1 MNRISYYNI
10 IAIIFCYALIAS
22 CEIDNYDAP
31 DATVQGALFDHHGDP
46 LQLNHG
52 SQYIRMREVS
62 WAKDNPDAVITSQY
76 LRVQQ
81 DGTYINTKWFEGEYL
96 MLPYQGNFFPYDDE
110 NRESDDAGELVKIAG
125 TVTKNFTVTPYLT
138 IDWVQKPA
146 LDNEGHLVC
155 VVRFTRNQKDGYA
168 MPNVDEGY
176 LRISRSV
183 NLAAFD
189 SQFFPSAISLNNNR
203 EGDEITFRSTVPLKY
218 SDIDYWVRVAIRC
231 SNPSGTV
238 YPGLPQFNCSTIEK
252 IHIP

>member
-1 MNRISYYNI
+1 MNRIPYY
-10 IAIIFCYALIAS
+10 IAIIFCCVLATS

-31 DATVQGALFDHHGDP
+31 DATIQGTLFDHHGQP
-46 LQLNHG
+46 LQLDHG
-52 SQYIRMREVS
+52 SQYIRMRETS
-62 WAKDNPDAVITSQY
+62 WTKGDAITSQN

-96 MLPYQGNFFPYDDE
+96 MLPYQGNFFPYDDV
-110 NRESDDAGELVKIAG
+110 NRESDNAGESVKISG

-138 IDWVQKPA
+138 IDWVQKPT

-155 VVRFTRNQKDGYA
+155 VVRFARNQKEGYT
-168 MPNVDEGY
+168 MPNVDQGF

-189 SQFFPSAISLNNNR
+189 NQFFPTAMSLNNSR
-203 EGDEITFRSTVPLKY
+203 EGDEITFRSAIPLKY
-218 SDIDYWVRVAIRC
+218 SNIDYWVRVVIRC
-231 SNPSGTV
+231 SNPSGIV
-238 YPGLPQFNCSTIEK
+238 YPGLPQFNCTTIEK